1 MHEIVERDGERSLSL
16 SIVAVAIL
24 LSTTPSPSYHRP
36 IMSLKVGIVGLPN
49 VGKSTLFKALTRK
62 PVDIN
67 NYPFCTIEPNVGIVE
82 VPDERMAKLSA
93 LSGSKK
99 LIPAVVEFVD
109 IAGLVKGASEGEG
122 LGNKFLANIRE
133 VDAIVQVV
141 RAFPAQGGSAS
152 GGEIIHVYETV
163 NPVRDIDIINT
174 ELMLADLE
182 TLAKRKIKTAKD
194 MRGGDKDA
202 ILELALIERLETE
215 LSNGVLAHQIL
226 LSLADEREKK
236 ILRGLQ
242 LLTAKPFL
250 YVYNV
255 SDIEKTLAPTLEE
268 RPHVKLDIKIE
279 EELIEMSPEDI
290 AEMELESHIGDLI
303 RKAYSLLGL
312 MTYFTTGEQETR
324 AWTVRQG
331 STAPQAGA
339 AIHGDFEEKFIRA
352 EVIHWDTLLAAGSW
366 SAARDQGTLR
376 IEGKDYIVDDGDVIV
391 FRV

>member
-1 MHEIVERDGERSLSL
+1 
-16 SIVAVAIL
+16 
-24 LSTTPSPSYHRP
+24 
-36 IMSLKVGIVGLPN
+36 MSLKVGIVGLPN

-67 NYPFCTIEPNVGIVE
+67 NYPFCTIEPNIGIVE

-99 LIPAVVEFVD
+99 LVPAVVEFVD

-133 VDAIVQVV
+133 VDAIVEVV
-141 RAFPAQGGSAS
+141 RAFENPD
-152 GGEIIHVYETV
+152 IIHVHNRVE
-163 NPVRDIDIINT
+163 PKEDIDIINT
-174 ELMLADLE
+174 ELILADLE

-194 MRGGDKDA
+194 MRGGEKEA
-202 ILELALIERLETE
+202 PAEFALIERLETE
-215 LSNGVLAHQIL
+215 LSNGVLAHQVW

-236 ILRGLQ
+236 ILQGLQ

-255 SDIEKTLAPTLEE
+255 SDIDKTLAPDLEE

-279 EELIEMSPEDI
+279 EELIEMSAEDI

-303 RKAYSLLGL
+303 SKAYSLLGL

-352 EVIHWDTLLAAGSW
+352 EVIRWDTLLEAGSW

-376 IEGKDYIVDDGDVIV
+376 IEGKDYVVEDGDVIV

>member
-1 MHEIVERDGERSLSL
+1 
-16 SIVAVAIL
+16 
-24 LSTTPSPSYHRP
+24 
-36 IMSLKVGIVGLPN
+36 MSLKVGIVGLPN

-62 PVDIN
+62 AVDIN

-82 VPDERMAKLSA
+82 VPDERLAKLST

-133 VDAIVQVV
+133 VDAIVEVV
-141 RAFPAQGGSAS
+141 RAFENPD
-152 GGEIIHVYETV
+152 IIHVHNRVE
-163 NPVRDIDIINT
+163 PKEDIEIINT
-174 ELMLADLE
+174 ELILADLE
-182 TLAKRKIKTAKD
+182 TLAKRKLKTVKEARAGKKEALAE
-194 MRGGDKDA
+194 MA
-202 ILELALIERLETE
+202 VLEKLETE
-215 LSNGVLAHQIL
+215 LEAGRLAHALIET
-226 LSLADEREKK
+226 LSQEEKK
-236 ILRGLQ
+236 IARELQ

-255 SDIEKTLAPTLEE
+255 SDIERALAPELEE

-279 EELIEMSPEDI
+279 EELMEMSPEDA
-290 AEMELESHIGDLI
+290 AELGMTSHLSDLI
-303 RKAYSLLGL
+303 KKAYALLGL

-324 AWTVRQG
+324 AWTVKQG

-352 EVIHWDTLLAAGSW
+352 EIIHWTSLVEAGSW
-366 SAARDQGTLR
+366 NAARDKGTLR
-376 IEGKDYIVDDGDVIV
+376 LEGKDYIVQDGDVIV
-391 FRV
+391 FKI